1 MCINKA
7 EFLLK
12 LFNHETIVPL
22 QPFLLK
28 SYLINY
34 KLNEKAKLALR
45 IRLNPDNLHK
55 NQRHVIAKK
64 IPVVSYCTDARVEIR
79 YVVQTPVFLFAF
91 YRNCEIERAVFN
103 FFFARVLWI
112 EFWIKTLKK
121 TSTLMNEM

>member
-79 YVVQTPVFLFAF
+79 YVVQTLVFLFAF

-103 FFFARVLWI
+103 FFYFCKSALDRILD
-112 EFWIKTLKK
+112 
-121 TSTLMNEM
+121 